1 MSTTERQTDSQSN
14 YAGKEL
20 LIKAEQDLSH
30 YNAWI
35 VNTFLRNVPS
45 LTPTS
50 QVLDFGAGIG
60 TLSQIFW
67 HQSGIQ
73 PEGIELDDSQ
83 RAIYASR
90 GFQAYAQLS
99 QTSKIYSLIFTSNV
113 LEHIE
118 DDVAALQSLQEKLS
132 PDGWLLIY
140 VPAFEAIWTRMDNKV
155 GHYRRY
161 RQADLKAKLTQAG
174 YVVHK
179 SHYCDSLGFIL
190 AFIFKFIGNESGEPS
205 SWTLKFFD
213 RVLLPFSKFMDLFC
227 SPFFGKN
234 VFVLA
239 QRKD

>member
-20 LIKAEQDLSH
+20 LIKAEQDLKH

-35 VNTFLRNVPS
+35 VNTLIRNAPG
-45 LTPTS
+45 LTAQS
-50 QVLDFGAGIG
+50 EVLDFGAGIG
-60 TLSQIFW
+60 TLSQIFLA
-67 HQSGIQ
+67 QSGVR
-73 PEGIELDDSQ
+73 PEGVELDDSQ
-83 RAIYASR
+83 RAVYASR
-90 GFQAYAQLS
+90 GFKAYANLS
-99 QTSKIYSLIFTSNV
+99 QTSKTYSLIFTSNV

-118 DDVAALQSLQEKLS
+118 DDVAVLQNLQEKLNQ
-132 PDGWLLIY
+132 DGWLLIY
-140 VPAFEAIWTRMDNKV
+140 VPAFEAIWTSMDNKV

-161 RQADLKAKLTQAG
+161 RQTDLKAKLTQAG

-190 AFIFKFIGNESGEPS
+190 AFIFKFIGNKSGEPS
-205 SWTLKFFD
+205 SGSLRFYD
-213 RVLLPFSKFMDLFC
+213 RVLLPISKFMDLFC